1 MQVRDEG
8 GKHGKEEERALRN
21 LEVEG
26 TGFVICSERTKS
38 FP

>member
-1 MQVRDEG
+1 MKVATW
-8 GKHGKEEERALRN
+8 EEERALTN